1 MDASYGLTRYLFIL
15 KATFLSSSSSVSLLR
30 GEAELD
36 LCAFF
41 TNNHDLWI
49 DLKLI
54 TAFQLHFGAHLRLR
68 IATMACCDWI
78 EGVRYKIGWD

>member
-30 GEAELD
+30 GEA
-36 LCAFF
+36 FVF
-41 TNNHDLWI
+41 SSMNHNLWI

-54 TAFQLHFGAHLRLR
+54 TALQLHFGAHLRLR